1 MKKTLTRFQAQKM
14 LEVMGGMALG
24 HLATEELEK
33 VMDAFDTLKK
43 EVEKIDTLK
52 TELAKRLYQGVD
64 EKRLQEFFAAIQ
76 KNEEGIEDK
85 YADLVPLRQKEVQVI
100 IGILNKEAE
109 VEIDTIDGKEFRKAV
124 MKAQPDTKT
133 AVFELLTPLFTEEEK
148 EEADLSEL
156 DEFLK

>member
-14 LEVMGGMALG
+14 LEVMGGMAFG
-24 HLATEELEK
+24 HLATEDLEK
-33 VMDAFDTLKK
+33 VMDAFDSLKK
-43 EVEKIDTLK
+43 EVEKIDALK

-64 EKRLQEFFAAIQ
+64 EKRLQEFFTAIQ
-76 KNEEGIEDK
+76 KNEEDIEEK

-100 IGILNKEAE
+100 IGIFNKVVE

-133 AVFELLTPLFTEEEK
+133 AVFELLTLLFSEEEK

-156 DEFLK
+156 DELLK